1 MPPINTV
8 YIYLPSSW
16 DSWYAGIAFQKHEK
30 MGHDLCVLI
39 NMIWIK
45 FWNDAYWDDPFY
57 TQVMAE
63 SSNLDAEHI
72 LVGDVQLWLLSLEGL
87 NQFTSN
93 MAYPEVYI
101 ALILLWLA

>member
-1 MPPINTV
+1 MPPISTV

-16 DSWYAGIAFQKHEK
+16 PSLYTGIAFQKHEK

-39 NMIWIK
+39 NTIWIK
-45 FWNDAYWDDPFY
+45 FWNDAYRDNQIR

-63 SSNLDAEHI
+63 SCNLDAEHI
-72 LVGDVQLWLLSLEGL
+72 LVGDVQLWLLPLEGL

-93 MAYPEVYI
+93 MAYPEV
-101 ALILLWLA
+101 ILL